1 MPCFLS
7 FSFYLWTFFFGS
19 IDRWRKKWI
28 WKKCPFLKIVKA
40 NPIDL
45 FSCGSAANL
54 VYFILNWTRLRVRI
68 KSDFRIMSPHHV
80 ILAFLFVCYCFF
92 FVIVFVFG
100 IVYLIFWVGSQ
111 CAVEKLVVFTR
122 DRLRVNYIRLLENG
136 STADRLN
143 DGFISQQGF
152 FTGKWWGK
160 WEDE

>member
-1 MPCFLS
+1 MS
-7 FSFYLWTFFFGS
+7 YLHF
-19 IDRWRKKWI
+19 
-28 WKKCPFLKIVKA
+28 C
-40 NPIDL
+40 
-45 FSCGSAANL
+45 
-54 VYFILNWTRLRVRI
+54 
-68 KSDFRIMSPHHV
+68 
-80 ILAFLFVCYCFF
+80 LFVIVFF

>member
-1 MPCFLS
+1 MKEKVNLKKMS
-7 FSFYLWTFFFGS
+7 FFKNCQSQSYRFIQLWF
-19 IDRWRKKWI
+19 
-28 WKKCPFLKIVKA
+28 
-40 NPIDL
+40 
-45 FSCGSAANL
+45 CGESGL
-54 VYFILNWTRLRVRI
+54 LHSELNQI
-68 KSDFRIMSPHHV
+68 KSAHQIRFQNHV
-80 ILAFLFVCYCFF
+80 TTPCHTCIFVCLLLFF